1 MVQKL
6 LCKTHK
12 KTFNIKNDPLH
23 SPQLYKKKPQH
34 IPSFQFL
41 LPVLKPRF
49 SLNGLA
55 RFSSMCPTQPTNH
68 RNRCMIYTH
77 LHEAN
82 NVTILGPLSLIPHL
96 FPQAHWGR
104 TSPPSRL
111 GESFVPLKFHLQ
123 CFRRTFTRNVAIV

>member
-23 SPQLYKKKPQH
+23 SPHLYKKKPQH
-34 IPSFQFL
+34 VPSFQFL
-41 LPVLKPRF
+41 LPVLKPRS

-68 RNRCMIYTH
+68 RNRCTIYTH
-77 LHEAN
+77 LLEAN

-104 TSPPSRL
+104 KLLRQADWGRVLFLSNFIFIAYVSQEMLRL
-111 GESFVPLKFHLQ
+111 
-123 CFRRTFTRNVAIV
+123 CR